1 MLNFN
6 GNRRIFLAR
15 APIDMRKGAGTLA
28 TIVEHN
34 LGMEPYSGDI
44 FVFLGKHANRV
55 KVLAWDHSGFWLCS
69 KRLERGTFA
78 VPPDTMAPDHS
89 GTATLSAAE
98 IQMLLEGINV
108 HRATYHEHYHRPP
121 SAPPSQLAGGGAT

>member
-15 APIDMRKGAGTLA
+15 SPIDMRKGVGTLA
-28 TIVEHN
+28 TIVEHS
-34 LGMEPYSGDI
+34 LGMDPYAGDI

-55 KVLAWDHSGFWLCS
+55 RVLVWDRSGFWLAS

-78 VPPDTMAPDHS
+78 VPPDTVAPDRS

-98 IQMLLEGINV
+98 IQMLL
-108 HRATYHEHYHRPP
+108 
-121 SAPPSQLAGGGAT
+121 AGPWRCPTPGLNGRSIP

>member
-28 TIVEHN
+28 TIVEHG
-34 LGMEPYSGDI
+34 LGMDPYAGDI
-44 FVFLGKHANRV
+44 FVFLGKHSNRV
-55 KVLAWDHSGFWLCS
+55 RILVWDCSGFWLAS

-78 VPPDTMAPDHS
+78 VPPDTVGPDRS
-89 GTATLSAAE
+89 GTATMSAAE

-108 HRATYHEHYHRPP
+108 HRATYHQHYHRPP
-121 SAPPSQLAGGGAT
+121 PRPTAPPVEGSSA